1 MALLLAAFE
10 RSKFRYIPECS
21 VEMHKQ
27 QPYVGRDVVRGG
39 DPGGTSPQ
47 TPQDPLGPFRAD
59 RYISNTT
66 RKTTALTQMIVLQ
79 LPPYHVASYYPAL
92 CCGSKRGFF
101 LSLCPTKQEHNTKQQ
116 KYRKTLRAFAFASI
130 KAGYHIS
137 LVCVC
142 ILTLNFQIREL
153 TSFTSKNFTLL
164 RQSNNILIL
173 ECPLRLKSAFLKEYY
188 LEETAH

>member
-66 RKTTALTQMIVLQ
+66 RKTTALT
-79 LPPYHVASYYPAL
+79 
-92 CCGSKRGFF
+92 
-101 LSLCPTKQEHNTKQQ
+101 
-116 KYRKTLRAFAFASI
+116 
-130 KAGYHIS
+130 
-137 LVCVC
+137 
-142 ILTLNFQIREL
+142 
-153 TSFTSKNFTLL
+153 
-164 RQSNNILIL
+164 
-173 ECPLRLKSAFLKEYY
+173 
-188 LEETAH
+188 